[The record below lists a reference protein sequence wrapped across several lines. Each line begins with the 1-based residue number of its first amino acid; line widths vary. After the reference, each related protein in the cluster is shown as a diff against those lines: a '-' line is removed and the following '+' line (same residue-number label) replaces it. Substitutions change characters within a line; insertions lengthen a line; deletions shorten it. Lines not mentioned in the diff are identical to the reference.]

1 MPLQENP
8 DTLLL
13 LHNPLCSKSRAVEAI
28 LEQSGHE
35 FVVRCYLDE
44 PLDEQELRELE
55 ELLGRPVGEWV
66 RRGESSF
73 AEAGLRADSDAGALR
88 AAMVRCPILM
98 ERPIALR
105 AGRAVVGRPPE
116 AVRGLF

>member
-1 MPLQENP
+1 MQRILSITPAFVIALA
-8 DTLLL
+8 LL
-13 LHNPLCSKSRAVEAI
+13 
-28 LEQSGHE
+28 SGTASARNYSTDID
-35 FVVRCYLDE
+35 V
-44 PLDEQELRELE
+44 LDEQELRELE